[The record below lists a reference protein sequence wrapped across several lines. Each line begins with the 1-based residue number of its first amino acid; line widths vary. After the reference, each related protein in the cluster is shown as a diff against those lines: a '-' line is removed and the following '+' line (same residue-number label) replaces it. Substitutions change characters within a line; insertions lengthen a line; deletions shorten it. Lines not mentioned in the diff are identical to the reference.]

1 MTLRRVGVLAAA
13 VLAAVLLVSGCS
25 AASPTSSVTS
35 ASVPATWALPSGAVT
50 LASMGLDHAPAGF
63 AVPGGLTPLMTINQ
77 PNVVTL
83 EVSAA
88 EGQTLHDFLML
99 HLPGMGWQI
108 ASSSAS
114 SIIFA
119 SGGWQGAFTMSAS
132 NAMLTLRNQPL

>member
-1 MTLRRVGVLAAA
+1 MAIPLGGCAADTPN
-13 VLAAVLLVSGCS
+13 G
-25 AASPTSSVTS
+25 SSSS
-35 ASVPATWALPSGAVT
+35 ASVPVTWALPAGAVT
-50 LASMGLDHAPAGF
+50 LADMGLDDAPAGF
-63 AVPGGLTPLMTINQ
+63 AVPSGLTPLMTINQ

-83 EVSAA
+83 EVGAG

-108 ASSSAS
+108 TSSSAD

-119 SGGWQGAFTMSAS
+119 SGGWQGAFTMSTA